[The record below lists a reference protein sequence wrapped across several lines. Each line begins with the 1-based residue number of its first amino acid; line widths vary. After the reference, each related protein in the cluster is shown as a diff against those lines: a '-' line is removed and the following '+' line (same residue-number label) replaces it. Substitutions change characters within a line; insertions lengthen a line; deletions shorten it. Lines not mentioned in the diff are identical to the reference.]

1 MNEHGFIRSIHRRL
15 PSDLE
20 VWKINDNYKGGVAD
34 AYYSGDEGDL
44 WVEYK
49 FVKLP
54 KRDSSKVDF
63 GLSALQIDWLTKQ
76 ANRGRQVAVIIGSDE
91 GSWIIQDPQIFAL
104 NSCDRAT
111 FIRSALD
118 KTEVV
123 SFIIACTTYPQWTG
137 DTPNGTANSH
147 ASQLRGCTSTH

>member
-1 MNEHGFIRSIHRRL
+1 MNEHGFIRSIHRKL

-54 KRDSSKVDF
+54 KRGNSKVDF

-76 ANRGRQVAVIIGSDE
+76 ASRGRQVAVVIGSDE
-91 GSWIIQDPQIFAL
+91 GCWIIQDPQIFSL
-104 NSCDRAT
+104 NHSTKET
-111 FIRSALD
+111 FIRNALD
-118 KTEVV
+118 KNAVV
-123 SFIIACTTYPQWTG
+123 PFIISRTTYPEWAG
-137 DTPNGTANSH
+137 KED
-147 ASQLRGCTSTH
+147 LV